1 MVQGLMAQGSPSRAK
16 SHATKLVGFLA
27 VLGLVVLGSLCA
39 WLVTLDLRGTFHN
52 TTDLADLDGDGDLD
66 VLLHNV
72 RNESEFTAFAVT
84 TLWIN
89 QGDGQ
94 FVARRLEEE
103 SGWASAAGDV
113 DQDGDVDLVVFPGWY
128 LRLILNQGG
137 TQEGLFGEFR
147 NSEVV
152 NAPEKLAQFGSV
164 ILGDLNN
171 DGQVDGIVA
180 GCCSRAF
187 TLKPDDDTPNIS
199 WVWINAWDSRGR
211 LAPHSS
217 ILSALDGLAIRAA
230 ALGDLDGDG
239 DLDLFAAVLAPRQG
253 RNTDPAD
260 RVLVNDGSG
269 NFTDSGQRLGE
280 TDSTAVALGDLDGDG
295 DLDALVGTGRR
306 AMVWINQGGAQ
317 GGQEGA
323 FALSEQEISDDQTG
337 AVFLSD
343 LDGDGDLDA
352 LIAGLRQAAMWWN
365 DGQAA
370 FTRSSQRF
378 HYSKRHGLAIG
389 DFNGDG
395 RPDIFAAEYSR
406 DYRVWFNQ
414 GDGTFR
420 TAAWPIGEQLSGL
433 SSSFGSICNPGNDK
447 RG

>member
-1 MVQGLMAQGSPSRAK
+1 MVEALMAQDSPSRAK
-16 SHATKLVGFLA
+16 SHATRLVGFLA
-27 VLGLVVLGSLCA
+27 VLGLVVLGSFCA
-39 WLVTLDLRGTFHN
+39 WLVTLDFRGTFHN

-66 VLLHNV
+66 VILHNV

-89 QGDGQ
+89 QGDGR
-94 FVARRLEEE
+94 FVASRLEEE

-113 DQDGDVDLVVFPGWY
+113 DRDGDVDLVVFPGWY

-137 TQEGLFGEFR
+137 TQGGQAGEFR
-147 NSEVV
+147 KSWVIHG
-152 NAPEKLAQFGSV
+152 PERNGQFGSV

-171 DGQVDGIVA
+171 DGQVDGVVV
-180 GCCSRAF
+180 GCCGRVF
-187 TLKPDDDTPNIS
+187 TLEPEDDTPNLS
-199 WVWINAWDSRGR
+199 SVWTNEWNSRGG

-280 TDSTAVALGDLDGDG
+280 TDSTAVALGNLDGDR
-295 DLDALVGTGRR
+295 DVDALVGAERG

-323 FALSEQEISDDQTG
+323 FALSEQEISDGQTG

-352 LIAGLRQAAMWWN
+352 LIAGHRQAAMWWN

-378 HYSKRHGLAIG
+378 RYTNRHGLAIE

-420 TAAWPIGEQLSGL
+420 TAAWSIGEQLSGL
-433 SSSFGSICNPGNDK
+433 SSSSGSICNPGNDK
-447 RG
+447 WC